1 MQARKTYTERQKN
14 IRVPSEGGS
23 EEAGLSQGGQLSCLN
38 VKLWVLLFCEMA
50 QRCLQEQDCL
60 SYQSFYLEAL

>member
-1 MQARKTYTERQKN
+1 MQKGRRIYVC
-14 IRVPSEGGS
+14 RVKEGS
-23 EEAGLSQGGQLSCLN
+23 EEAGLSQGGQLSCLK